1 MSDEQELQRR
11 ALARVGSV
19 LRGKY
24 RLDGVLGL
32 GGMAVVYAATHRNQ
46 AEFAIKVLHPELS
59 HSSDLRNRF
68 LREGYSANSVK
79 HPGAVL
85 VVDDDVAEDGSA
97 FLVMERLHGASVE
110 DLLGT
115 RGDEVPARL
124 ATLVTLRMLDVLVA
138 AHEKGIVH
146 RDIKPANVFVT
157 RDGQVKVLDFG
168 IARARD
174 ALQSNGTGTGTGV
187 VLGTPAYMAPE
198 QAMARGNEIDQR
210 TDVWAA
216 GATLYT
222 MLTGQIV
229 HVGDN
234 AQQLLISAA
243 TQPAQPIRTVAAGTE
258 ALLASVVD
266 QALQFRREDRF
277 QTAAAMRSALHARAM
292 AFTGGL
298 GTAAELAAF
307 VRGEGEAPPSSVS
320 KSRTLQAWD
329 LNVILPSGP
338 VPFDADSSGP
348 VAQARSGSRPG
359 FNASGHGTQSSLS
372 TLIEPP
378 KVRPAADR
386 RRRLVLAAL
395 VAVPLLAVAAVA
407 AAVSAH
413 LGSSAGADNA
423 SPNAS
428 PTPGVAIADG
438 APGLVVDPTL
448 AAADAAALAAA
459 PPAPSAVPAFT
470 VAAPSLAP
478 TPTKSAGAGG
488 NSNATSKPVR
498 PAAKP
503 KVDCTVPFE
512 YVEGLKQF
520 KAACL

>member
-32 GGMAVVYAATHRNQ
+32 GGMAVVYAATHRNR

-59 HSSDLRNRF
+59 HSADLRQRF

-97 FLVMERLHGASVE
+97 FLVMERLYGASVE
-110 DLLGT
+110 ELLET
-115 RGDEVPARL
+115 RGGEVPARL
-124 ATLVTLRMLDVLVA
+124 AILVTLRLLDVLVA
-138 AHEKGIVH
+138 AHEKAIVH

-174 ALQSNGTGTGTGV
+174 ALQANGNGTGTGV

-198 QAMARGNEIDQR
+198 QAMARGDEIDER
-210 TDVWAA
+210 TDVWAV

-222 MLTGQIV
+222 MLTGEIV
-229 HVGDN
+229 HLGDN
-234 AQQLLISAA
+234 AQQLLVSAA
-243 TQPAQPIRTVAAGTE
+243 TQRARPIRSVAPRTE

-266 QALQFRREDRF
+266 QALEFKREDRF
-277 QTAAAMRSALHARAM
+277 QTAASMRSALQSRAQG
-292 AFTGGL
+292 FSGGL
-298 GTAAELAAF
+298 ATAEELAAF
-307 VRGEGEAPPSSVS
+307 VQGEGEAPPSSI
-320 KSRTLQAWD
+320 SRSQTLQAWD
-329 LNVILPSGP
+329 LNVVLPSGP
-338 VPFDADSSGP
+338 LPLASDSSGP

-359 FNASGHGTQSSLS
+359 FHASGQGTQSSLS

-378 KVRPAADR
+378 KVPPAGDGR
-386 RRRLVLAAL
+386 RRRVLAAL
-395 VAVPLLAVAAVA
+395 VAAPLLAAAAVA
-407 AAVSAH
+407 VVVSTH
-413 LGSSAGADNA
+413 LDAGASADSA
-423 SPNAS
+423 SSTAN
-428 PTPGVAIADG
+428 PTPGTAIADG
-438 APGLVVDPTL
+438 APALVVEPTF
-448 AAADAAALAAA
+448 AAGDAGALAVA
-459 PPAPSAVPAFT
+459 PPTPSAVPALT
-470 VAAPSLAP
+470 VAPQSVPSS
-478 TPTKSAGAGG
+478 TKSAGAGA
-488 NSNATSKPVR
+488 SANATAKPVR
-498 PAAKP
+498 PAARP

-512 YVEGLKQF
+512 YVNGLKQF
-520 KAACL
+520 KAECL